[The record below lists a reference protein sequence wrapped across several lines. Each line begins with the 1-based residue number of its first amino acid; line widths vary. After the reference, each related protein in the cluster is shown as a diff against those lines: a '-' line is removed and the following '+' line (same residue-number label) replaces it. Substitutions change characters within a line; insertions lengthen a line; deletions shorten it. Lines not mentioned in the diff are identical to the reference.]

1 MRYISNVKNV
11 IKHEYNP
18 SVQSLRGISILLVL
32 LYHYFHNPNQ
42 GGALGVGLF
51 FCISGYLITT
61 ILLREFHKNGRIDFK
76 QFYIRRARRLLPL
89 AYLVIF
95 LNFLAW
101 YALNASEYLL
111 TDIRHLA
118 LSSIY
123 CIFYVGNFFGYFGG
137 SYTAL
142 SEPLVP
148 FWSLGVEEQFYLFWP
163 LLLLIL
169 IGKFRQRYIYSSVLG
184 LICASI
190 IFHSIAQLAGKT
202 VWTFPITYFDIL
214 FSGCLIALLESK
226 VNFVIKPKL
235 LGAIRLVGIITA
247 LLVMV
252 KGILPTDLFGQGYT
266 LNFIME
272 LTIFLA
278 LYKSQLI
285 AKSRFLKAM
294 GDMSYSLYCI
304 HYPVLTLG
312 NSLLSDSSLRLPIVI
327 SLTFLLAFLS
337 HQFYE
342 RLFWTPS
349 YLHKSTRLSE

>member
-11 IKHEYNP
+11 TKHEYNP
-18 SVQSLRGISILLVL
+18 SVQSLRGISILFVL

-76 QFYIRRARRLLPL
+76 RFYIRRARRLLPL

-95 LNFLAW
+95 LNFLVW
-101 YALNASEYLL
+101 FSLNSFEYVLM
-111 TDIRHLA
+111 DIRHLA

-123 CIFYVGNFFGYFGG
+123 SLFYVGNLFGYFGG

-148 FWSLGVEEQFYLFWP
+148 FWSLGVEEQFYVFWP
-163 LLLLIL
+163 LLLLI
-169 IGKFRQRYIYSSVLG
+169 IISKFRQKYIYLLVIG
-184 LICASI
+184 LIFASI
-190 IFHSIAQLAGKT
+190 FFHSFAQMAGKT

-214 FSGCLIALLESK
+214 FSGCLVALLESK
-226 VNFVIKPKL
+226 ANFVIKPKL
-235 LGAIRLVGIITA
+235 LGAIRLIGIFAA
-247 LLVMV
+247 LLIMST
-252 KGILPTDLFGQGYT
+252 GILPTDLFGQGYT

-337 HQFYE
+337 HKYYE

-349 YLHKSTRLSE
+349 YLHKLTRMSV